1 MTKAALKVFSGSG
14 FILGIQVRGLVAAAS
29 QKAAIEA
36 LQAVGMSIGPNAF
49 RSFWTVTGNDA
60 DCETALASPGDV
72 FVTSSTSARD
82 YRRVKPKATAATPP
96 KVPKVPKDPEERK
109 KYDADRRAES
119 DKDKKAR
126 GERRLTTWLPREAAE
141 ALDKLTG
148 GSTERGAVQAALVR
162 ALTASAA
169 QMG

>member
-14 FILGIQVRGLVAAAS
+14 FILGKQVRGLVAATS

-36 LQAVGMSIGPNAF
+36 LQAAGMSIGPNAF
-49 RSFWTVTGNDA
+49 RSFWTATGNEA

-82 YRRVKPKATAATPP
+82 YRPVKPKATAATL
-96 KVPKVPKDPEERK
+96 PKVPKDPEERK
-109 KYDADRRAES
+109 KYDAKRRAES
-119 DKDKKAR
+119 DEDKRAR
-126 GERRLTTWLPREAAE
+126 GERRLTTWLPKEAAE

-162 ALTASAA
+162 ALTTSAA